1 MRHRSLRAVAIAIL
15 LSLLATPAWAGFAEG
30 VAAYERGDY
39 ATALRE
45 LQPLANQGDARAQ
58 NRLGFMYRKGWG
70 VLQDYAEAAKW
81 YRKAAEQ
88 GDADAQNNLGMH
100 YVEGRGVPQDNVQAY
115 MWLSLA
121 AMRGDKKATQ
131 NLNSAAE
138 KMSPAQIVKAQRRAR
153 EWKPKKEGE

>member
-1 MRHRSLRAVAIAIL
+1 MPQDEELKRYRQA
-15 LSLLATPAWAGFAEG
+15 AE
-30 VAAYERGDY
+30 
-39 ATALRE
+39 
-45 LQPLANQGDARAQ
+45 QGDADTQ
-58 NRLGFMYRKGWG
+58 NILGGIYLEGRD
-70 VLQDYAEAAKW
+70 VPQDYAEAAKW

-100 YVEGRGVPQDNVQAY
+100 YLEGRGVPQDNVQAY